1 MRKITLAVREWIKG
15 EKEKPLL
22 SKSRRC
28 WALDWEV
35 VPE

>member
-15 EKEKPLL
+15 EKEEPLL